1 MVAPAYDYDHPP
13 SEALLDVFRRAHA
26 RGAWV
31 LSVCSGAFLLGEA
44 GLLDGR
50 ACTTHWRHTDELKRR
65 FPRGDASTR
74 TCSSSRTTG

>member
-1 MVAPAYDYDHPP
+1 M
-13 SEALLDVFRRAHA
+13 DVFRRAHA

-50 ACTTHWRHTDELKRR
+50 ACTTHWRHTDELAGASPARR
-65 FPRGDASTR
+65 SIP